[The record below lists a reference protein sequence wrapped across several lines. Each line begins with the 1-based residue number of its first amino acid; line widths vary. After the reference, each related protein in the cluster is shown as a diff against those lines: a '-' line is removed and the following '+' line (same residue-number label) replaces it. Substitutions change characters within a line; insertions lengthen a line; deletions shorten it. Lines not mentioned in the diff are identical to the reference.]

1 MGKKSRLKKL
11 KRVSP
16 DQGRPSGA
24 LNGISGKNPST
35 SLFALLFVLAF
46 LLGVGLRIHN
56 LYNVT
61 VRSPDE
67 QIYTQQAKTIA
78 DLGKDGVKL
87 LMQAHNAKKELWIY
101 PPPTRIGYLG
111 LLAQVMNTA
120 KRTDPGL
127 GAYIS
132 FVFSI
137 ISLLLL
143 ILLGLRFFNPWAS
156 LYALTFMA
164 VSGMDLAIA
173 RRTWLD
179 AMLGC
184 MGLALI
190 YFCCEIT
197 RDSKRIFWYILFILI
212 GSYSLLVKET
222 APAIYGLCIIW
233 VLWVLFIKEKAHL
246 KGALFIIASG
256 AGAGISALIL
266 IQAAGGIKP
275 IYEVMQ
281 HVKLGLP
288 TNTYAIEYQSGPW
301 YNFLRGFW
309 IISPLSAFLFILGAA
324 GVVLHKG
331 KLQKYVT
338 LANIQAMYGIIFFII
353 AFMVFSIAL
362 PYCQNLRYVSVLF
375 APFYLTAGLGLW
387 YLISLIRAK
396 LSNFSLVLVSALCL
410 SVIILAAIN
419 DYQSFQKI
427 FVKTGIMD
435 VSIRMVREFSR

>member
-11 KRVSP
+11 NRIHP
-16 DQGRPSGA
+16 DQNRTSQISSGVGREKFHN
-24 LNGISGKNPST
+24 L
-35 SLFALLFVLAF
+35 LFALLFVLIF
-46 LLGVGLRIHN
+46 IVGVALRIYN
-56 LYNVT
+56 LNNVSG
-61 VRSPDE
+61 RSPDE

-78 DLGKDGVKL
+78 DLGKDGIKL
-87 LMQAHNAKKELWIY
+87 LMQAHNSQKELWIY

-120 KRTDPGL
+120 KRTDANL

-137 ISLLLL
+137 ISLALL
-143 ILLGLRFFNPWAS
+143 ILLGLRFFNPWVS
-156 LYALTFMA
+156 LYALTFMS

-233 VLWVLFIKEKAHL
+233 ILWILFINEKAFI

-256 AGAGISALIL
+256 VGAAISALIL

-275 IYEVMQ
+275 IYQVMQ

-301 YNFLRGFW
+301 YNFLQGFW
-309 IISPLSAFLFILGAA
+309 IISPLSAFLFILGVA

-331 KLQKYVT
+331 KLQKYLT
-338 LANIQAMYGIIFFII
+338 LTNTKAVYGIIFFTI

-362 PYCQNLRYVSVLF
+362 PACQNLRYVSVLF
-375 APFYLTAGLGLW
+375 APFYLMAGLGLW
-387 YLISLIRAK
+387 YLISLIRVR

-410 SVIILAAIN
+410 SGIIIAAIN
-419 DYQSFQKI
+419 DYKSFQKI
-427 FVKTGIMD
+427 FVKTGILD